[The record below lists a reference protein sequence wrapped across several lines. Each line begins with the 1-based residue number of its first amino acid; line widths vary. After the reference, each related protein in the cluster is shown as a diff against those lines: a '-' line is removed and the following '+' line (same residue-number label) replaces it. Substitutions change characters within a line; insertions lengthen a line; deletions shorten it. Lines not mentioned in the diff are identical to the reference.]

1 MKKKTFSWMAIMMM
15 VFVYLGF
22 AACGGSNDDEDNT
35 TEIIDK
41 NGESGDGGS
50 SGDTPTKDVLS
61 PGIYFCIDATD
72 MHQQC
77 SDAEKLGDYRG
88 IASIINEYGKSGW
101 DTSAWKVAKG
111 DMIGV
116 MYVYA
121 SLQYPTGSGALVV
134 SKQTYHTTTVY
145 YYVDENEDS
154 QMMPWSQFK
163 DSNITYSNGQF
174 TYQNFMGKTIY
185 YKKVK

>member
-1 MKKKTFSWMAIMMM
+1 MTIMLM
-15 VFVYLGF
+15 VFVCGGF
-22 AACGGSNDDEDNT
+22 AACGGSDDDEDNT
-35 TEIIDK
+35 TEIIDN
-41 NGESGDGGS
+41 NGDSGD
-50 SGDTPTKDVLS
+50 SGETPTKDVLS

-88 IASIINEYGKSGW
+88 ITNIINKYGRSGW

-134 SKQTYHTTTVY
+134 SRQTYHTTTVY

>member
-1 MKKKTFSWMAIMMM
+1 MKKKTFSWMTIMMM
-15 VFVYLGF
+15 VFVCLGF
-22 AACGGSNDDEDNT
+22 TACGGSDDDEDNT
-35 TEIIDK
+35 TEIIDN
-41 NGESGDGGS
+41 NGDSRDSGAS
-50 SGDTPTKDVLS
+50 PTKDVLT

-72 MHQQC
+72 IHQQC
-77 SDAEKLGDYRG
+77 SDAEELGNYRG
-88 IASIINEYGKSGW
+88 ITNIINEYGRSGN
-101 DTSAWKVAKG
+101 TSAWKVAKG

-116 MYVYA
+116 MSVYA

-163 DSNITYSNGQF
+163 DYNITYSNGQF
-174 TYQNFMGKTIY
+174 TYQNFMGKTLY

>member
-1 MKKKTFSWMAIMMM
+1 MKKKIINWLTTMLMA
-15 VFVYLGF
+15 FVCVGF
-22 AACGGSNDDEDNT
+22 VACGGDDEEEANT
-35 TEIIDK
+35 TEIIDN
-41 NGESGDGGS
+41 NGDEGEIS
-50 SGDTPTKDVLS
+50 TKDELT

-88 IASIINEYGKSGW
+88 IASVINEYGRSGW
-101 DTSAWKVAKG
+101 DTSAWKVTKG

-121 SLQYPTGSGALVV
+121 SLQYPTGSGVLVV

-145 YYVDENEDS
+145 YYVDENEDC

-163 DSNITYSNGQF
+163 GTNITYSNGQF
-174 TYQNFMGKTIY
+174 AYAGFNGNKTVY
-185 YKKVK
+185 YKRVK